1 MGPGGNR
8 RQLGGNAA
16 GSAITAVHAASNTS
30 RRSIRHWKL
39 EERKKKGKE
48 QWQPR
53 RQRRYTSAAMADAAE
68 QHCPPGQM
76 WA

>member
-1 MGPGGNR
+1 M

-16 GSAITAVHAASNTS
+16 GSAITALHAASNTS
-30 RRSIRHWKL
+30 WRSNRHWKL
-39 EERKKKGKE
+39 EERNKKGKE
-48 QWQPR
+48 QRQQR
-53 RQRRYTSAAMADAAE
+53 RQRRHISAAMVDAAE